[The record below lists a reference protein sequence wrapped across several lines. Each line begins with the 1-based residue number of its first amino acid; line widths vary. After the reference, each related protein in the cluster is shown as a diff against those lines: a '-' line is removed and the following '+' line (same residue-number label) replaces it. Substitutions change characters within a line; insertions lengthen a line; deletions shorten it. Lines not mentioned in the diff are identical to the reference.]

1 MFDYPFITIEG
12 VSLLDQEHLDNIK
25 MVSLNLQ
32 EFNNRFSTNIHL
44 IYFVEDYIFYSIEPS
59 DLSEFFINSLPDLLF
74 MLHNPFN
81 QDIDDWVEF
90 IQWKKNEY
98 EGYNNAQRDI
108 FNKWYFEFAP
118 IGIIT
123 KEIEE
128 FIKEELIKIIV

>member
-108 FNKWYFEFAP
+108 FNCMLSK
-118 IGIIT
+118 
-123 KEIEE
+123 
-128 FIKEELIKIIV
+128 